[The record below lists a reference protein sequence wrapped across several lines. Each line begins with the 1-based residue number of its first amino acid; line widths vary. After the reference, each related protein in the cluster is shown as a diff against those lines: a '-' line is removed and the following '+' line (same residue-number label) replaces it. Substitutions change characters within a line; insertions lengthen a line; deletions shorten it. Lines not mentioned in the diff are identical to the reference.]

1 MVKRETEEADLRN
14 AKLERLKVNV
24 PFDYHSSRF
33 FSLIFLAVYIVAITI
48 FCLEYK
54 IIPGPEFLVL
64 GILFIAAYNKQTYR
78 ALKDWLPFITV
89 FLSYEVMYSFV
100 GTVSSGN
107 LNTGPAVIDTRL
119 FGQIPSLI
127 LQQTVRIPALDYMG
141 AFFYSIYFFVPTIF
155 AYIVWRKSPKDYWK
169 YTVAFGVLTYS
180 ALITFLFYPVAPPWI
195 AFNSALNHS
204 YSGPQVVRILTGSV
218 DPSLGLPVYKT
229 LFDFLS
235 PNNYAAFPS
244 MHSAIPFL
252 VFLFAFRI
260 WKWKALPVLSIPVGT
275 WFSAIYLGEHYF
287 TDVVAGIIYATLA
300 YFVVIKLLPYLSSRV
315 QFLEKHIPTEK

>member
-1 MVKRETEEADLRN
+1 MVEQEAEEAT
-14 AKLERLKVNV
+14 LEKSQAEKSKTNL

-33 FSLIFLAVYIVAITI
+33 FSLLFLAIYIVAITV
-48 FCLEYK
+48 FCLKYK

-64 GILFIAAYNKQTYR
+64 GIIFIASYHKQTYR

-100 GTVSSGN
+100 GTVSSSN
-107 LNTGPAVIDTRL
+107 LHTGPEFIDTHL
-119 FGQIPSLI
+119 FGEVPSLI
-127 LQQTVRIPALDYMG
+127 LQQNIRMPVLDYMG

-155 AYIVWRKSPKDYWK
+155 AYVVWRKSPKNYWK

-195 AFNSALNHS
+195 QFNSVLNPS
-204 YSGPQVVRILTGSV
+204 YSGPQVIRVLTGSV
-218 DPSLGLPVYKT
+218 DPSLGFPVYKT

-244 MHSAIPFL
+244 MHSAIPWL
-252 VFLFAFRI
+252 VFLFAYRI
-260 WKWKALPVLSIPVGT
+260 WKWKALPVLTIPVGT

-287 TDVVAGIIYATLA
+287 TDVCAGIIYATAA
-300 YFVVIKLLPYLSSRV
+300 YFVVVKFLPWLSCKIS
-315 QFLEKHIPTEK
+315 FLQKHVPIEK